1 MRHTVTLSRA
11 HTRMNVCK
19 HTPTDSLTDTHER
32 AHARMHARTQF
43 RNTQQKTKASTR
55 EIDILL
61 LW

>member
-32 AHARMHARTQF
+32 AHARMHARTHSF
-43 RNTQQKTKASTR
+43 ETHNKKQKLVQGK
-55 EIDILL
+55 
-61 LW
+61 